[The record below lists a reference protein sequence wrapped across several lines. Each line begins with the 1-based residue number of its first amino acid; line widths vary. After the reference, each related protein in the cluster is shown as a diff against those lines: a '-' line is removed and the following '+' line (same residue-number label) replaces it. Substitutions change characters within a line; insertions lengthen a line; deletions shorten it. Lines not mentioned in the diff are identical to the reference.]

1 MQLAT
6 MSRERSWATGA
17 GLPSVRRCQSG
28 VVFRELGGECE
39 STRMSLEAWTEPTF
53 RKVDGVDMRLPS
65 LEPRTEDQSSSRCR
79 AEMRRL
85 ERKAVGTAGAG
96 VEIRYGR
103 LELGVGV

>member
-1 MQLAT
+1 
-6 MSRERSWATGA
+6 
-17 GLPSVRRCQSG
+17 
-28 VVFRELGGECE
+28 
-39 STRMSLEAWTEPTF
+39 MSLEAWTEPTF

-65 LEPRTEDQSSSRCR
+65 LEPRTEDQSSRRCR

-85 ERKAVGTAGAG
+85 ERRAVGTAGAG